1 MHTSIICSKI
11 PTETRDLSFREL
23 LQINNNKKLKT
34 QSKMKWRSK
43 FTYPMICQ
51 VQVQIQINKTPLSFL
66 QIVKPTSITPII
78 TRTIIISSK
87 SQINIFKAA
96 LGEVSQDLTE
106 LWLFQITTIDCSM
119 EIQITDRITVITVW
133 TKDWIRFFFSNSKAK
148 TSNKMLPRAWVKT
161 DYISKI
167 RFKQTN

>member
-23 LQINNNKKLKT
+23 LQINNNKKLKPQT
-34 QSKMKWRSK
+34 KMKWRSQDRYK
-43 FTYPMICQ
+43 LTCQ
-51 VQVQIQINKTPLSFL
+51 VQIRINRTLLSFL
-66 QIVKPTSITPII
+66 QIGKPTSITPII

-96 LGEVSQDLTE
+96 LGKVSQDLTE

-119 EIQITDRITVITVW
+119 GIQITDKTTVITVW
-133 TKDWIRFFFSNSKAK
+133 TKDWIPFFFSNSKAK